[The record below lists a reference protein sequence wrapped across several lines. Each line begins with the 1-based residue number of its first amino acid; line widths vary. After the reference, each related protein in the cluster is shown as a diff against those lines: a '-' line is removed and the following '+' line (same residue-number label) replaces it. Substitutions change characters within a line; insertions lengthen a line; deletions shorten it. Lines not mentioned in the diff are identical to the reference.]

1 VSDRRQ
7 KEVDALINTSL
18 CPERHT
24 RAPLFFH
31 RKIEQSLR
39 FVAIRDAET
48 QKFRYSVAGL
58 FVSLLALPLLA
69 GALVVLIT
77 WGVAINNSFPG
88 LRGQFDYY
96 LASVG
101 IPTQYVTNEVLLL
114 VGLGVICVAFF
125 LGMITLRKRIIDL

>member
-1 VSDRRQ
+1 MSERRR
-7 KEVDALINTSL
+7 KEVDALIDTSL
-18 CPERHT
+18 YSERHT
-24 RAPLFFH
+24 CAPLFFH
-31 RKIEQSLR
+31 RKMEQSLR

-58 FVSLLALPLLA
+58 FVSLLALPLIA

-88 LRGQFDYY
+88 LRGQLDYY
-96 LASVG
+96 LTAVG
-101 IPTQYVTNEVLLL
+101 IPTQHVTNESLFLL
-114 VGLGVICVAFF
+114 GLGVIFVAFF